1 MQQRRPRLGD
11 ILDDYCPRERRITNH
26 AVVAMIDDD
35 VRQTRCTTCDAE
47 HEYKQAKVPASRRK
61 KAGETAGDLLPPVLA
76 SPAVDESID
85 ASDEAPIEE
94 PSVLAESQDDALPGL
109 KPRPTSMEKPR
120 PASMEKPRPTSIEK
134 PLPTSVELTE
144 MDDEGQPEEPLD
156 DEGPVHRPLI
166 RATLPRPEGQ
176 TPERKAPDFTMR
188 QPTGRFDQ
196 NRNGQRNRGR
206 QQTRNAGQSFGP
218 SSRSGGPRQGTG
230 RPGGDAQ
237 RQRDGN
243 RSGNTAG
250 QRGGGRPLGQDRG
263 PRSGG
268 GPGRKRGR

>member
-61 KAGETAGDLLPPVLA
+61 KAGETAGDLLPPVLS

-85 ASDEAPIEE
+85 ASDEVPVEE
-94 PSVLAESQDDALPGL
+94 SASLFAESQDDAPPGL
-109 KPRPTSMEKPR
+109 KPRPTSME
-120 PASMEKPRPTSIEK
+120 
-134 PLPTSVELTE
+134 LPE

-218 SSRSGGPRQGTG
+218 SSRGGGPRQGTG

-250 QRGGGRPLGQDRG
+250 QRGGRPLGQDRG

-268 GPGRKRGR
+268 GHGRKRGR

>member
-1 MQQRRPRLGD
+1 MQQRRLRLGD

-47 HEYKQAKVPASRRK
+47 HEYKQARVPASRRK
-61 KAGETAGDLLPPVLA
+61 KTGEPAADLLPVLS
-76 SPAVDESID
+76 SPMADESID
-85 ASDEAPIEE
+85 TPDDAAAEDATP
-94 PSVLAESQDDALPGL
+94 LFAESLNDAA
-109 KPRPTSMEKPR
+109 SE
-120 PASMEKPRPTSIEK
+120 PAN
-134 PLPTSVELTE
+134 VELPE
-144 MDDEGQPEEPLD
+144 LEDDGAEPGE

-188 QPTGRFDQ
+188 QPGGRFDQ
-196 NRNGQRNRGR
+196 QRNNQRNRGR
-206 QQTRNAGQSFGP
+206 QQARNGGQSFGH
-218 SSRSGGPRQGTG
+218 SSRGNGPRQGAG

-237 RQRDGN
+237 RQRNGN
-243 RSGNTAG
+243 RSGNSPGNTAG
-250 QRGGGRPLGQDRG
+250 QRGGGRPFGSERG